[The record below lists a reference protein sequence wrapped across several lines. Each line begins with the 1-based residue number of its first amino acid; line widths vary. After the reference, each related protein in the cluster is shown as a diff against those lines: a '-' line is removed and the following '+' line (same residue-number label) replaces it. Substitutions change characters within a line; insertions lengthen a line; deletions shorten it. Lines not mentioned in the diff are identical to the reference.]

1 MSEKTAEELQAE
13 LDQLKAD
20 NAAQIASLRKESAA
34 YRVGRND
41 ALRQVKAL
49 GTVVKAHNIR
59 FSLEDADLSGL
70 TIQDGQVEGEFVYK
84 LPTGKDDTTAPPT
97 GDPAKTV
104 QGLTLDDIKTMS
116 AAELD
121 DRWDEVQTVMASNR
135 KAA

>member
-1 MSEKTAEELQAE
+1 MSDKTAEELQAE

-20 NAAQIASLRKESAA
+20 TDAQIASLRKESAN
-34 YRVGRND
+34 YRVGRNE

-49 GTVVKAHNIR
+49 GTVDKAHNIR

-70 TIQDGQVEGEFVYK
+70 TIQDGQVDGEFVYK
-84 LPTGKDDTTAPPT
+84 LPTSKDDSQKPT
-97 GDPAKTV
+97 DDPAKNV